1 MYVYGSGDYMDND
14 NLLII
19 CRVCGRKI
27 LMHNMRL
34 DDDKE
39 NMICN
44 DCYQKKSSASQPVSA
59 LTKKAL
65 ENNPYEPSKSKAK
78 STKSEKMIKY
88 ICTSC
93 KYKFSRKESQ
103 HVEKCPYCGKNSIV
117 QDTQLGADKL
127 INDSLDKKYEW

>member
-1 MYVYGSGDYMDND
+1 MNDD

-19 CRVCGRKI
+19 CRVCGRKV

-44 DCYQKKSSASQPVSA
+44 DCYK
-59 LTKKAL
+59 KKASGIQPTSVL
-65 ENNPYEPSKSKAK
+65 TRKAVENKPYDSPKGKSAK
-78 STKSEKMIKY
+78 TKSEKMLRY
-88 ICTSC
+88 ICTNC

-103 HVEKCPYCGKNSIV
+103 QVAKCPYCGKNSIV
-117 QDTQLGADKL
+117 HDDQLGADKL
-127 INDSLDKKYEW
+127 INDSMDKKFDW

>member
-1 MYVYGSGDYMDND
+1 MDND

-19 CRVCGRKI
+19 CRVCGRKV

-44 DCYQKKSSASQPVSA
+44 DCYK
-59 LTKKAL
+59 KKASGIQPTSVL
-65 ENNPYEPSKSKAK
+65 GKKAVENNPYEPSRHKVAK
-78 STKSEKMIKY
+78 TKSEKMLRY

-117 QDTQLGADKL
+117 LDTQLGADKL
-127 INDSLDKKYEW
+127 INDSMDRKFEW